1 MIKNY
6 NEFIDGRL
14 YKVTKSMNMPFSD
27 RWGEELGIKRMAELK
42 RGAILKFEKGKL
54 LIHNLYPLDS
64 YYTKE
69 MRELEDS
76 FRGFSFDISKNNMK
90 WPIDYLNIYLSDS
103 ENKRIRELKEKY
115 AGYALQGL
123 LANTNIAW
131 QGDDLIRYVVG
142 VATDAADSL
151 AKKIVLE
158 R

>member
-6 NEFIDGRL
+6 NDFIDGRL
-14 YKVTKSMNMPFSD
+14 YKVTESVTMPFSN
-27 RWGEELGIKRMAELK
+27 RFGEKPGMERMVELK

-54 LIHNLYPLDS
+54 LIYNMFPLDS

-69 MRELEDS
+69 MRELEES
-76 FRGFSFDISKNNMK
+76 FRGFSFDILKDNVK
-90 WPIDYLNIYLSDS
+90 WPINYIDIYISDS
-103 ENKRIRELKEKY
+103 EKKRFQELKEKY

-123 LANTNIAW
+123 LANTNIEW
-131 QGDDLIRYVVG
+131 QGDELIRYVAK

-151 AKKIVLE
+151 AKKITLE